1 MNKVLKTVLL
11 VEDYDDTR
19 ELMKYL
25 LEDVLEHR
33 VIEAIDGSEAV
44 EQARL
49 ARPDLILMDISMP
62 VMDGIEATRLIKQLD
77 GYTDVPI
84 VAITGHTEKYQNEA
98 IKAGVTEVISKPVN
112 LDDLRPILSHYLA

>member
-1 MNKVLKTVLL
+1 MLKTVLL

-19 ELMKYL
+19 EMMKYL

-44 EQARL
+44 EQARQV
-49 ARPDLILMDISMP
+49 RPDLILMDISMP

-112 LDDLRPILSHYLA
+112 LEDLKPILSHYLA